1 MAKLF
6 LNRQNSKIQLYAHK
20 VTTYLPRYLEMSDVE
35 IMFIFKNAS
44 HILFSWNLKNVC
56 QSNTSR
62 SIKQKW
68 WELDC

>member
-44 HILFSWNLKNVC
+44 HILFFMELKKMFVKA
-56 QSNTSR
+56 TP
-62 SIKQKW
+62 
-68 WELDC
+68 LDL

>member
-20 VTTYLPRYLEMSDVE
+20 VTTYLEMSDVE

-44 HILFSWNLKNVC
+44 HILFFMELKKMFVKA
-56 QSNTSR
+56 TP
-62 SIKQKW
+62 
-68 WELDC
+68 LGL